1 MPAVLFVCTANRI
14 RSPIA
19 ELLFRQQM
27 ANEPDAD
34 QWRIESAGTWA
45 LEGQPVMPFAEA
57 ALMELGLSGRNHRS
71 RSVDGELLRQFD
83 LILTMES
90 GHKQALRTEFPDVAS
105 RIYLLSEMVGQ
116 RYDVRDPVAGGPEE
130 YRTTA
135 ADLQRLLQ
143 RGVGKIRELV
153 KG

>member
-1 MPAVLFVCTANRI
+1 VPAVLFVCTANRI

-27 ANEPDAD
+27 AGEPDAD

-45 LEGQPVMPFAEA
+45 LEGQPVMPLAEA
-57 ALMELGLSGRNHRS
+57 ALAELGLSGRGHRS
-71 RSVDGELLRQFD
+71 RCVDGELLRQFD

-90 GHKQALRTEFPDVAS
+90 GHREALCTEFPDVAS
-105 RIYLLSEMVGQ
+105 RVYLLSEMAGY
-116 RYDVRDPVAGGPEE
+116 RYDVRDPVAGGPAD
-130 YRTTA
+130 YRATA
-135 ADLQRLLQ
+135 ADLRRLLQ

-153 KG
+153 SW